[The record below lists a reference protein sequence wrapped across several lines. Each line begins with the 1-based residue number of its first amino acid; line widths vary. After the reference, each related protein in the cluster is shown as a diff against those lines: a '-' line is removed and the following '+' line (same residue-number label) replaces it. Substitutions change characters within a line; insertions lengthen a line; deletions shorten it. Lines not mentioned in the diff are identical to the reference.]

1 MKTKHPSCY
10 SLVLILFALVLISSC
25 DDDVVGKW
33 EPMKWDY
40 ENVTS
45 GIKITKPSGKD
56 KDHAKYD
63 AKIEVSESG
72 SLDIICKNYNG
83 FWFAEYP
90 DMSYEDE
97 SLTHFS
103 TENCDM
109 KIEGNTI
116 HCQFINIDDLQSE
129 DFTIVV
135 TAGDIFFHFIIDI
148 N

>member
-1 MKTKHPSCY
+1 MKNLK
-10 SLVLILFALVLISSC
+10 VLFFLFLLIFISAC

-40 ENVTS
+40 KNVDS
-45 GIKITKPSGKD
+45 GIKIIITSGKD

-63 AKIEVSESG
+63 AKIEVSGSG
-72 SLDIICKNYNG
+72 SVDIICKNYNK

-90 DMSYEDE
+90 NINYEDD
-97 SLTHFS
+97 SMTHFS
-103 TENCDM
+103 TENCEM
-109 KIEGNTI
+109 TIEGNTM
-116 HCQFINIDDLQSE
+116 HCQFSNIEKLPSD

-148 N
+148 K

>member
-1 MKTKHPSCY
+1 MNHIKILKLLFVMFT
-10 SLVLILFALVLISSC
+10 LVFISSC
-25 DDDVVGKW
+25 EDDVVGKW

-40 ENVTS
+40 KNVSS
-45 GIKITKPSGKD
+45 GIRVIKPGGKD

-72 SLDIICKNYNG
+72 SIDIICKNYNS
-83 FWFAEYP
+83 FWFEEYH
-90 DMSYEDE
+90 DMSYEDD
-97 SLTHFS
+97 SRTNFS
-103 TENCDM
+103 TENCEM

-116 HCQFINIDDLQSE
+116 HCRFINIEGLQSE
-129 DFTIVV
+129 GFTVVV